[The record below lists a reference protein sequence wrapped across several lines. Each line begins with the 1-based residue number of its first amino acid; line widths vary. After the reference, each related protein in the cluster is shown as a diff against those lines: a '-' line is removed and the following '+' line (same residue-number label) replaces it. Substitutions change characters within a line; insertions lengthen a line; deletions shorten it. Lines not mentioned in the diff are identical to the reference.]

1 MWSYFKLKKE
11 PNLSI
16 NPLVREEELTFFID
30 REKEIDELNLYL
42 SGDIAQ
48 NVLISGR
55 VGVGKTS
62 LVCKVGS
69 GRKGFVRI
77 DISYLEEDQ
86 SILERIIIALLDF
99 ATRLGAKEINELI
112 DTFYF
117 TRKEITIGEKRA
129 EVKIPVASGEIGHK
143 KGVEKTERKL
153 IVGKELLIERL
164 LLEIKLRIG
173 SLPVIFLD
181 ESDHLPVEIQNRIF
195 TIMEPLLVSN
205 LCKVVFSTR
214 REIKT
219 IFCTDENSRY
229 RARFTNDIEIGP
241 LLSPLGNLVREIIS
255 RRLSHEAMRGY
266 DYPFDTEFDKY
277 IEAVSNGNLRE
288 LLRYIYLI
296 MIETILRKLKLP
308 IGAESALRILAEKG
322 FLISELD
329 IKGYQILNLL
339 EVEALSPS
347 DEDLQ
352 RKTGLKRS
360 ALNKKLADL
369 EEKKALG
376 KGSEGKRIVYRTTSK
391 GFWLKKM
398 YEATRL

>member
-16 NPLVREEELTFFID
+16 NPLVGEEELTFFIN

-42 SGDIAQ
+42 SGGIAR

-62 LVCKVGS
+62 LVCKAGS
-69 GRKGFVRI
+69 SREEFVRI

-99 ATRLGAKEINELI
+99 ATRLKAREIKELI
-112 DTFYF
+112 DAFYF
-117 TRKEITIGEKRA
+117 ARKEMTIGEKTA
-129 EVKIPVASGEIGHK
+129 KINIPVASGEIGHK
-143 KGVEKTERKL
+143 KGVERTERKL
-153 IVGKELLIERL
+153 IVGKELLIEKL
-164 LLEIKLRIG
+164 LRALKLRIG
-173 SLPVIFLD
+173 SLPIVFLD
-181 ESDHLPVEIQNRIF
+181 ESDHLPLEIQNRIF
-195 TIMEPLLVSN
+195 TIIEPLLVSN

-241 LLSPLGNLVREIIS
+241 LLSPEGNLVREIIN
-255 RRLSHEAMRGY
+255 RRLSHEAIKGY
-266 DYPFDTEFDKY
+266 DYPFDAEFDRY

-296 MIETILRKLKLP
+296 MTEAILRKLTLP
-308 IGAESALRILAEKG
+308 IGAESALLILAEKG

-329 IKGYQILNLL
+329 IKDYQILNLL
-339 EVEALSPS
+339 EAEALSPS

-352 RKTGLKRS
+352 KKTGLKRS
-360 ALNKKLADL
+360 ALNKKLTCL
-369 EEKKALG
+369 EEKKMLG
-376 KGSEGKRIVYRTTSK
+376 KGSEGKRTVYRTTSK

-398 YEATRL
+398 YEAARL